1 MTEFTITGIRFQM
14 GDHLSFD
21 EATEAAEQFVA
32 GLKKGQQVMLVAE
45 PENPIDQNAIAAYID
60 YERIGY
66 IDKEE
71 TEELHPLLDENHQ
84 CNAIVER
91 TDGHITVFISIPG
104 ATENTK
110 TQISRHR
117 VLPESPLGDSVYM
130 PYTKAES
137 KLQLIASRLS
147 GIDINKE
154 NLQEIIRL
162 AEHYVQLLK
171 ISICHE
177 DILWMNKIAKKL
189 NEVCRSHQALGMS
202 EAEVEK
208 ISYIINKVREAVGD
222 MHRTVEHWPER
233 VFEDHLERLRKDESV
248 NCHLYRKYCDTFLSG
263 KTFSE
268 VDRTKIAEEHQRLYN
283 WLKGMKWSELRNPQ
297 DLQAMGLKVNY
308 LKLSRRELY
317 DLYSVLLLI
326 GKLQPLLKGGGTN
339 QDEIVAK
346 LKPIFFGDDQEANSF
361 LIDIQDMKPTQI
373 TDKVNKMV
381 KEKKI
386 SDVSRKRDLWMVLH
400 ENHLYDK
407 SESNWNSQVV

>member
-32 GLKKGQQVMLVAE
+32 GLKKGQQVILAAE

-71 TEELHPLLDENHQ
+71 TEELHPLLDVNHL
-84 CNAIVER
+84 CNAVVER
-91 TDGHITVFISIPG
+91 TDGHITVFISVPG
-104 ATENTK
+104 ATENMK
-110 TQISRHR
+110 TQSSRHR
-117 VLPESPLGDSVYM
+117 VLPESPLGESVYM
-130 PYTKAES
+130 PYTKNES
-137 KLQLIASRLS
+137 RLQLIASRLS
-147 GIDINKE
+147 EIDINKE

-189 NEVCRSHQALGMS
+189 NKICLTHQALGMS

-208 ISYIINKVREAVGD
+208 ISYIYNKVHEAVGD
-222 MHRTVEHWPER
+222 MHRTIEHWPER
-233 VFEDHLERLRKDESV
+233 VFVDHLERLRKDESV
-248 NCHLYRKYCDTFLSG
+248 NRHLYRKYCDAFLGG
-263 KTFSE
+263 KSFPE
-268 VDRTKIAEEHQRLYN
+268 VDKAKVAEEHQRLCN

-308 LKLSRRELY
+308 LKISRRELY

-326 GKLQPLLKGGGTN
+326 EQLKPLLKGMISN

-346 LKPIFFGDDQEANSF
+346 LRPIFFGDDQEATGF
-361 LIDIQDMKPTQI
+361 LMDIQDMKPKQI
-373 TDKVNKMV
+373 TDKVNQMV
-381 KEKKI
+381 VAKKI
-386 SDVSRKRDLWMVLH
+386 SEMSRKRDLWMVLH
-400 ENHLYDK
+400 EFGLYDK

>member
-208 ISYIINKVREAVGD
+208 ISYIFNKVREAVGD

-283 WLKGMKWSELRNPQ
+283 WLKGMKWSELRNLRIYRPW
-297 DLQAMGLKVNY
+297 DLK
-308 LKLSRRELY
+308 
-317 DLYSVLLLI
+317 
-326 GKLQPLLKGGGTN
+326 
-339 QDEIVAK
+339 
-346 LKPIFFGDDQEANSF
+346 
-361 LIDIQDMKPTQI
+361 
-373 TDKVNKMV
+373 
-381 KEKKI
+381 
-386 SDVSRKRDLWMVLH
+386 
-400 ENHLYDK
+400 
-407 SESNWNSQVV
+407 